1 MAIFFVIE
9 FLCTKNPKT
18 VKNFLSCSKKN
29 IRKNIDYYTSKYLI
43 FSAVGYID
51 KSLSFTHEKKI
62 HFCFFP
68 LYKSNSNKQLDSIL
82 FVIPAT
88 G

>member
-18 VKNFLSCSKKN
+18 VKNFLACSKKN

-43 FSAVGYID
+43 FSAVGYKD
-51 KSLSFTHEKKI
+51 KSLSLEHSKNVY
-62 HFCFFP
+62 FCYFFP
-68 LYKSNSNKQLDSIL
+68 FINQIQINS
-82 FVIPAT
+82 
-88 G
+88 